1 MTLYWKMK
9 LWREEQKTHNPI
21 LAMQLWKEEQKTQDP
36 IWAMKMLREK
46 QKPMTLYETMKLW
59 REEQETQKAV
69 KGRTETHVPL
79 KEKESHG
86 PIIKWIALYAIHNNH
101 GIDGQRT
108 IVSYKGRKKRGK
120 MITR

>member
-21 LAMQLWKEEQKTQDP
+21 WAVQLWKEEQKAQDP

-86 PIIKWIALYAIHNNH
+86 PIIKWIARRNSQKYISLYKNVREEQETHIP
-101 GIDGQRT
+101 IWKC
-108 IVSYKGRKKRGK
+108 KG
-120 MITR
+120 